1 MPKIVE
7 QPKSR
12 NQTQKDSDMKRGVK
26 PIGFKVPVEFAE
38 YLDKLAKSTGKTKN
52 IIIMEA
58 VKLWEEQQKSTS

>member
-12 NQTQKDSDMKRGVK
+12 NQTQKDSDIKRGVK

-38 YLDKLAKSTGKTKN
+38 YLDNLAKNTGKTKN